1 MTLTNNG
8 MILTLSDVSRRDAGA
23 YRCSA
28 SNGVGEAAVRTLK
41 LRVLCEFYTKSCK
54 VLGTNEKRGKH
65 VFGISLQILPGRY
78 LKQAASS
85 TVLENRK
92 KFKDCQISSFYGKCF
107 SCDVWKTG
115 GEINEKC
122 I

>member
-1 MTLTNNG
+1 MVMANIRYDTKKTFSRSIKAGGGVTLTNNG

-78 LKQAASS
+78 LK
-85 TVLENRK
+85 
-92 KFKDCQISSFYGKCF
+92 
-107 SCDVWKTG
+107 
-115 GEINEKC
+115 
-122 I
+122 